1 MALVLFFSSYF
12 QYWWDGAANFF
23 NPFFPWIV
31 LAPLWAIPF
40 AVRLL
45 MVFWL
50 LVCGLLA
57 YFYPPNAI
65 ALGFV
70 GGADLAGRADRLAGV
85 AQGAGA
91 RRHGRRRRRDGALLP
106 A

>member
-1 MALVLFFSSYF
+1 MALVLFFSAYF

-31 LAPLWAIPF
+31 LAPLWRLPF
-40 AVRLL
+40 PARMAL
-45 MVFWL
+45 FYWL
-50 LVCGLLA
+50 LVCGLLT

-70 GGADLAGRADRLAGV
+70 AALLWLACRPDWLHWRKVVVLGLT
-85 AQGAGA
+85 AGA
-91 RRHGRRRRRDGALLP
+91 AGATVLFY
-106 A
+106 